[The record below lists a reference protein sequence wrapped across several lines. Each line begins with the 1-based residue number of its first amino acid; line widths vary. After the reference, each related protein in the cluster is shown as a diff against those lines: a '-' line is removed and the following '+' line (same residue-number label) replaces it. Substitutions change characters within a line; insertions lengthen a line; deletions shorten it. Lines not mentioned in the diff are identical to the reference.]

1 MPLDYN
7 DFAEQIKQ
15 KYPEYKDVDNYKLAT
30 AMVQKYPEY
39 KTQVD
44 LKKKEVS
51 QSTLVKSNT
60 SSGRLSSTTT
70 KPTASLSSPEILTD
84 YLGKSKKKYKFED
97 NQWYEENPKPQVA
110 KSTPSKYGG
119 TNKTY
124 GEELK
129 FNPNAAQGSWKPIE
143 EESRVKALN
152 YYYKKEGSLANEEKV
167 FTNYD
172 PEKKD
177 NLYRIQNG
185 QWERK
190 VPKGSFAPVNDEIA
204 TQALNKRYG
213 QNVVFTPT
221 DTPIVKKKEDP
232 KFMDINSNFMAKTEE
247 DAIDYLEKNYG
258 NFGFEFTQEGAFAI
272 DQIRVKTK
280 DGRKEQLFE
289 FDQKDPEQ
297 ADNLRAFLEQNK
309 TKDYSDTYN
318 YLKQNAQA
326 STAFIADGK
335 LFKVEEARANAGK
348 FILSDDYSKNFKK
361 LSEDEM
367 KDQITNV
374 VLKSGLTAND
384 IQKFYQTDAYK
395 AYKAKKVVADQD
407 TKQRI
412 NDLYDQSKYAKL
424 TGDKAKEKDAQN
436 KIDAYLTNDV
446 IADNVKNYDMQL
458 NDLKNRNK
466 QLETEYSDYEKQ
478 VNKFNSDKTII
489 DQKVKS
495 GKISREQYNGM
506 IDGLN
511 QRSDELNNLSEN
523 IQTKAQKI
531 KLETDNVS
539 TSQKKLNYVAGK
551 YVAAKE
557 KEGSTIGFAINSILN
572 GVSGAF
578 IEPFASLSAG
588 GFSKYDGLSPEDKQ
602 YYKDKKY
609 TRNQVENILDNKA
622 MLSEKNKVKQM
633 LISNAGFEST
643 TQEYMKSEDRGFI
656 ATAIGGVLQSLPAM
670 ALGVVGKA
678 ASFTGLAAQAY
689 SGIEEEML
697 TDPDFQTTSVGER
710 SIIAIPYAIGMG
722 ILENA
727 GLTNMIK
734 GNSVTG
740 KALQGL
746 VTRTIANAP
755 KGATQ
760 DFLNKLVTKEI
771 ESNLAKGV
779 IKITQAGLAEFE
791 TGATQSLVLDQGLKQ
806 IYNVVAQRGMTADE
820 KKDLSQGEFFDTAD
834 SFGELVGK
842 TFEDGLA
849 EMIGGVTLGAVGTLS
864 QRIFKGNVS
873 IYNADDVEFLKNVA
887 GDDNF
892 KKLFVTNLK
901 TSMLN
906 GSMTKGQAQEK
917 LDALNEVQAVFTKLP
932 ENISKDQVKQAMDLV
947 VEKTKLDKEIA
958 GKDPALVA
966 AQTERI
972 NAINEELKTISQNAV
987 QEQTTSEVSVQPG
1000 AEVSGEMAQGES
1012 QAGSQVAT
1020 QESQKVEIGGT
1031 IRGYETIS
1039 GDFNMGDVR
1048 NLLPEQNNGN
1058 VVIEGFDGAKF
1069 AVAFSRKGADGKNIF
1084 EQGTST
1090 QRPGYISAS
1099 VKIADNATPEQVQ
1112 AAQQEAQRNLDL
1124 ILPTVVDGV
1133 INAQAVND
1141 VMAQQPAVEPSGN
1154 TGQLPVTEGTTS
1166 PQVDITVETDQVA
1179 TYRAEEQA
1187 ELLKAIPKIE
1197 SYKVNGE
1204 IDKTLMPKTVLAKYN
1219 KIYNKYDKLISPLLE
1234 TIEQK
1239 KNLVSNQKET
1249 NLAENETGKIQPERT
1264 GDGRGRTESR
1274 SLTPLE
1280 GAPAVPGINGPD
1292 PQIVAVAEKY
1302 AADNGIDLKRQSE
1315 YVEIDEERA
1324 KRLAD
1329 AYEQM
1334 ADDPQNPKVKEA
1346 YQDLVNQTIAQYQA
1360 LVDAGYKFWFMD
1372 FSLPSNE
1379 EYAST
1384 PYNALRDLRQNKE
1397 MGIFAT
1403 IDGYGEDGIT
1413 QEQIEANPMLADT
1426 GLMWPIG
1433 SIDGKMMPVLVNDL
1447 FRAMHDAFGHG
1458 LEGAG
1463 FRARGEENAWQAHV
1477 RLFTGPAI
1485 GAITSETRGQNSWV
1499 NFGPEAEFNRT
1510 ASGADTKYAP
1520 QKVGLMP
1527 NWTWQEG
1534 RAGDIKVKIETPA
1547 PTTENQLTERN
1558 ARTMSVKY
1566 KRNPIVRA
1574 AINVLKALPGV
1585 KIYLHEDTDQ
1595 YSNALANKTGDSKQ
1609 SIEEEKSAGSYID
1622 GEIHLDMSQANLV
1635 TLLHEAFHHAVM
1647 VNGIKGKYIID
1658 MAKGL
1663 RGIIKDKARLAELDK
1678 FISQYEEETD
1688 QETLETRAD
1697 EFVAQL
1703 GGILA
1708 ANQEELTTTGLTKF
1722 MALINRIFKKLGLG
1736 NVFTKASTSQDAVNF
1751 INAITRGLNVGEDVS
1766 GSYDPNTGKLKF
1778 QADFSD
1784 PLSKLTFVYDKN
1796 KDDFKKLEKDG
1807 YITYDNTIADF
1818 AGKYMFLHQPDAAF
1832 SGMIYKN
1839 GELLVE
1845 GKGGVYY
1852 PIKFH
1857 KDGYFWASTSN
1868 TAKKMAED
1876 LNKVLEQNGGTIYMA
1891 LTSAPSDKL
1900 MSSTTMSNA
1909 ILDFFSSKAFDK
1921 NFKIN
1926 QAQLKQ
1932 ALITAANDTKQKR
1945 TVNKET
1951 GKASIKNAGL
1961 NLGIKPSASIST
1973 IQSLIKS
1980 KLNPDNSSFGD
1991 RKNFA
1996 EELIKLMSDDI
2007 KNNPEAVNQFGKLFS
2022 EGIQNKYFKGVTKT
2036 GKLSISKANMV
2047 QAISEMFTE
2056 PLLKEGVNRESGG
2069 QVYAVIELNGPVK
2082 PVDSDKHESYPK
2094 AIQSD
2099 SDAKVIMHIL
2109 QDRRRWSDVFEDF
2122 ENDSDITKEREAK
2135 IFPTSGVSVR
2145 GLRVKS
2151 SVITAPTETTPAS
2164 KRKKQLVYHGGDVIN
2179 ESDLIEGDPLYV
2191 SQDKKQAE
2199 LYAKEHNGSVAE
2211 FDIDETK
2218 IADEELAYELID
2230 KLGLKAGEG
2239 WVPKELS
2246 LYELIDPMFEETAM
2260 SQSDINKLFEE
2271 ITKRG
2276 YDGIKFTDSN
2286 LDTYKQDI
2294 ENYVIIDPKKTIFS
2308 KRKKQLTTD
2317 KDTKPGYDAAL
2328 EALGETEAQREAW
2341 RKNNKVNQKQKRNP
2355 IVEQAVKDYFN
2366 EEITQEQYLD
2376 VVAKNQPI
2384 KPFKKVPALPSLGDI
2399 TNSLDS
2405 SKVATGIIGLTKNLE
2420 DGEKVASRLDIP
2432 AYEDYDTWVVSLH
2445 DGNKEGKSIAY
2456 GQTAVLKNVNF
2467 KTFPGPAI
2475 RIAMGTQNK
2484 STIGR
2489 IFGEWFNEDPEVVHA
2504 RAKELMNDPAW
2515 TQVGMNPFRYSW
2527 FYDKADG
2534 MPLAS
2539 ADEVVQV
2546 GALVLAKNAK
2556 KVSPSDPMFETK
2568 SAKGGKIKFQ
2578 KAPKILGQ
2586 KPTVV
2591 IVKDEAKALIDQIKL
2606 EVRAQRE
2613 QKKAQTEVR
2622 KSISDS
2628 VKAMVKKGSINLKQA
2643 STIISTLNRVNLD
2656 NPEMVKRFNDY
2667 IAKVFD
2673 KAEYIDK
2680 VEQAIR
2686 MKRKIKQNLK
2696 GASNPF
2702 AIAAKGFSQLE
2713 PKWVENIDEYIAIAQ
2728 AVYDSVRKSTARKGV
2743 INWKQEAD
2751 FQTIAQYVFDEE
2763 ARQTEV
2769 LLGNLRSLYERIT
2782 GKSSD
2787 TIGADVMQAE
2797 LKDLNIPEDFS
2808 ADVLDQIE
2816 EKLAEFEQMVED
2828 TDPEVVQKAASIDP
2842 AIIPTK
2848 EAIRILDALDTYF
2861 MNGSI
2866 AGLDDLMKLYTG
2878 KENAIKFKYKAKPL
2892 RAFGSEYFAQ
2902 KKFQS
2907 IVQFN
2912 MIFERKFRTK
2922 EAALAY
2928 KKASGIQDI
2937 ENGANKAEAQAMKK
2951 QKEYMA
2957 KFGKIK
2963 GFNSAEN
2970 IFQRGALANLLRT
2983 MVASEEMQQ
2992 AEFDRNIEI
3001 LRNSIDTLNEGNSK
3015 DKRKAVEYKKVLTQL
3030 GVFNSDVDIEM
3041 VLKNANQENINA
3053 VNFVIDMFGEI
3064 VDPLSDLALGMYN
3077 QILTQDVNYTPY
3089 VYKMTELAGKYGSSD
3104 YGGVDKDGK
3113 PKLNFFGTSTY
3124 ANQTFDKNKAGVL
3137 MPITRPKEIRAGMHI
3152 DLDFD
3157 NNMFRQYRNA
3167 LVDLYTAGPIRQLEG
3182 FFGSEQNKKILG
3194 SNEDQDIIY
3203 SALVDYIRTKKGTNF
3218 VTDDGLKF
3226 LNKITD
3232 YMAQFGA
3239 ARALV
3244 GIGQF
3249 VNQFSSGMTNTI
3261 VNAGEYIRPGDF
3273 SKDIFEFMANS
3284 GRSIANV
3291 GGDEILV
3298 AMGEVDKS
3306 IERADLD
3313 NRPDQYVL
3321 KFIAKENMRLFNV
3334 MVAYPDA
3341 VARKLAW
3348 MAYYRKSMVEQG
3360 LLGFTESVD
3369 TTKLNDTAADYAQL
3383 MVDRN
3388 MDSTDAAL
3396 RGSLF
3401 RNRNASVKIIRSIFL
3416 PFSSFGLN
3424 QKNRMWNDLNALAS
3438 GKDIVTSARSIAS
3451 IAGELV
3457 VYNAIRYYVA
3467 KTILGAALSLLG
3479 YDDDDQEELYNK
3491 LLNNA
3496 KLSSFSKLFTDI
3508 ISPIPL
3514 LDNQTLEL
3522 ANKAMKGSSLF
3533 AADPEAV
3540 QKYVDKLKAKGNLT
3554 DEEIEKKK
3562 LAFEEKNARS
3572 FFIDTEAN
3580 KGSLSIQYEK
3590 AVELMDI
3597 VSAWRTGE
3605 FVDDN
3610 KNERFLSKESRE
3622 KLTAPLM
3629 MKFVATV
3636 YGTRELDQIANKSFK
3651 LVKDA
3656 ESMSSTQQDNYKEV
3670 KKELGR
3676 DLTEFEMAIIKK
3688 KRTVDTAIGEIN
3700 FIKKNGGLNKEQG
3713 SEYLKLLDV
3722 IPKPS
3727 PKMIIDIQNGQ
3738 KAEDIIKRNTE

>member
-30 AMVQKYPEY
+30 AMIEKYPEY
-39 KTQVD
+39 KTQVN

-51 QSTLVKSNT
+51 QSTLGQSNT
-60 SSGRLSSTTT
+60 SSGRLSNTTT
-70 KPTASLSSPEILTD
+70 KPTASSSSPEILTD

-97 NQWYEENPKPQVA
+97 NQWYEENPNAQVA
-110 KSTPSKYGG
+110 KSTPSKFGG
-119 TNKTY
+119 TAKTY
-124 GEELK
+124 GQELK
-129 FNPNAAQGSWKPIE
+129 YNPNAAQGSWKPIE
-143 EESRVKALN
+143 DETRIKSLN
-152 YYYKKEGSLANEEKV
+152 YYYKKDGSLATEEKV

-172 PEKKD
+172 AQKKD
-177 NLYRIQNG
+177 NLYRINNG

-190 VPKGSFAPVNDEIA
+190 VPKGYFAPVNDETA
-204 TQALNKRYG
+204 TKALNKRYG

-221 DTPIVKKKEDP
+221 VAPVVKKEDP
-232 KFMDINSNFMAKTEE
+232 KFTDINSNLTAKTEE
-247 DAIDYLEKNYG
+247 NAISYLEKNYG
-258 NFGFEFTQEGAFAI
+258 NYGFEFNQEGLFLV

-280 DGRKEQLFE
+280 DGKKEEVFE
-289 FDQKDPEQ
+289 FDEKNPEE
-297 ADNLRAFLEQNK
+297 AARLRAFLEENK
-309 TKDYSDTYN
+309 SKAYSQTYN
-318 YLKQNAQA
+318 YLDEKVRSQSTGIPRGEGRTPQEIQDYLKAAQ
-326 STAFIADGK
+326 IKKG
-335 LFKVEEARANAGK
+335 LY
-348 FILSDDYSKNFKK
+348 ILSDDYLNNFKK
-361 LSEDEM
+361 LDADEM

-374 VLKSGLTAND
+374 IGKSGLDAQT
-384 IQKFYQTDAYK
+384 IQDFYKTDAYK
-395 AYKAKKVVADQD
+395 AYKTKKADLNKAEQE
-407 TKQRI
+407 RL
-412 NDLYDQSKYAKL
+412 NGYYDELKYAKVA
-424 TGDKAKEKDAQN
+424 GDKAKVKEAQN

-466 QLETEYSDYEKQ
+466 QLETEYADYEKQ
-478 VNKFNSDKTII
+478 VNKFNSEKAII

-495 GKISREQYNGM
+495 GEISREQYNGM
-506 IDGLN
+506 VDGLN
-511 QRSDELNNLSEN
+511 NRADQLNDLSEN

-557 KEGSTIGFAINSILN
+557 KEGGAIGFAVNSILN

-578 IEPFASLSAG
+578 IEPFANYAALG
-588 GFSKYDGLSPEDKQ
+588 NQYEDLSPEEKQ

-609 TRNQVENILDNKA
+609 TKDQVENILDNKA
-622 MLSEKNKVKQM
+622 ILKAKNQAKEMLVSSV
-633 LISNAGFEST
+633 GFEET
-643 TQEYMKSEDRGFI
+643 TQEYMKSGDRGFI
-656 ATAIGGVLQSLPAM
+656 ATALGGVLQSLPAM
-670 ALGVVGKA
+670 ATGVLGKA
-678 ASFTGLAAQAY
+678 ASFTSLAAQAY

-734 GNSVTG
+734 SNSVTG
-740 KALQGL
+740 RALQGL
-746 VTRTIANAP
+746 VAKVIEKAP

-760 DFLNKLVTKEI
+760 DIINKLVTKEI

-806 IYNVVAQRGMTADE
+806 LYNIYAQRKMSADE
-820 KKDLSQGEFFDTAD
+820 KKNLSKGEFFDTAD
-834 SFGELVGK
+834 SFGELATQ

-849 EMIGGVTLGAVGTLS
+849 EAIGGVTLGAVGTLS
-864 QRIFKGNVS
+864 QRILKGNVS

-892 KKLFVTNLK
+892 KKLFVANLK

-906 GSMTKGQAQEK
+906 GSMTKGQAQDQ
-917 LDALNEVQAVFTKLP
+917 LDALNEIQGVFTKLP
-932 ENISKDQVKQAMDLV
+932 EGISKDQMKQAMDLV

-987 QEQTTSEVSVQPG
+987 QKQTTSEVSVQPG
-1000 AEVSGEMAQGES
+1000 AKVGGEVAKGES
-1012 QAGSQVAT
+1012 QAGSQVIAEEVSKAKEEVD
-1020 QESQKVEIGGT
+1020 QYIADAGSEARIGSAINPLVEKMAAAENIDDAD
-1031 IRGYETIS
+1031 IDSAIETI
-1039 GDFNMGDVR
+1039 FNEVDSLEKSDQYSPETKKAISEK
-1048 NLLPEQNNGN
+1048 LLN
-1058 VVIEGFDGAKF
+1058 
-1069 AVAFSRKGADGKNIF
+1069 
-1084 EQGTST
+1084 
-1090 QRPGYISAS
+1090 
-1099 VKIADNATPEQVQ
+1099 IADKLDNYEFRTTTETVATTKAGAATTTRKTSEAVQKINAERYFNGVTANVNGQEVTFTDNKGRVEATMPNGEVVVLDTPTISVVEDGFEFDENG
-1112 AAQQEAQRNLDL
+1112 ALEAVTVTDRLGNNVRFTGDIALDL
-1124 ILPTVVDGV
+1124 AIRDRENKLGVVE
-1133 INAQAVND
+1133 QAEFETAYQEVKKNYIKE
-1141 VMAQQPAVEPSGN
+1141 APAAPAAPAVE
-1154 TGQLPVTEGTTS
+1154 TTS
-1166 PQVDITVETDQVA
+1166 PQVEATAEVDQVE

-1187 ELLKAIPKIE
+1187 ELLEAIPNIE
-1197 SYKVNGE
+1197 DYKKNGE
-1204 IDKTLMPKTVLAKYN
+1204 VDKTSMPDDVLAKYN
-1219 KIYNKYDKLISPLLE
+1219 EIYNKYDKLISPLLE
-1234 TIEQK
+1234 T
-1239 KNLVSNQKET
+1239 T
-1249 NLAENETGKIQPERT
+1249 
-1264 GDGRGRTESR
+1264 
-1274 SLTPLE
+1274 
-1280 GAPAVPGINGPD
+1280 
-1292 PQIVAVAEKY
+1292 
-1302 AADNGIDLKRQSE
+1302 
-1315 YVEIDEERA
+1315 A
-1324 KRLAD
+1324 K
-1329 AYEQM
+1329 
-1334 ADDPQNPKVKEA
+1334 
-1346 YQDLVNQTIAQYQA
+1346 
-1360 LVDAGYKFWFMD
+1360 
-1372 FSLPSNE
+1372 
-1379 EYAST
+1379 
-1384 PYNALRDLRQNKE
+1384 
-1397 MGIFAT
+1397 
-1403 IDGYGEDGIT
+1403 
-1413 QEQIEANPMLADT
+1413 
-1426 GLMWPIG
+1426 
-1433 SIDGKMMPVLVNDL
+1433 
-1447 FRAMHDAFGHG
+1447 
-1458 LEGAG
+1458 
-1463 FRARGEENAWQAHV
+1463 
-1477 RLFTGPAI
+1477 
-1485 GAITSETRGQNSWV
+1485 
-1499 NFGPEAEFNRT
+1499 
-1510 ASGADTKYAP
+1510 
-1520 QKVGLMP
+1520 
-1527 NWTWQEG
+1527 
-1534 RAGDIKVKIETPA
+1534 PA
-1547 PTTENQLTERN
+1547 PVSKMETTENELTERN

-1574 AINVLKALPGV
+1574 AINVLKALPGI
-1585 KIYLHEDTDQ
+1585 KIYLHENADQ
-1595 YSNALANKTGDSKQ
+1595 YSSALANKTGESKQ
-1609 SIEEEKSAGSYID
+1609 SIEKSAGSYID
-1622 GEIHLDMSQANLV
+1622 GEIHLDMSKADLV
-1635 TLLHEAFHHAVM
+1635 TLLHEAFHHAIE
-1647 VNGIKGKYIID
+1647 VNGIRGKYIID

-1663 RGIIKDKARLAELDK
+1663 RDIIKDKDRLAELDA
-1678 FISQYEEETD
+1678 FIEQYEEETD

-1708 ANQEELTTTGLTKF
+1708 ANQEELTTTGLKKF

-1751 INAITRGLNVGEDVS
+1751 INAITRGFNVGEDVS

-1921 NFKIN
+1921 NFKIS

-1951 GKASIKNAGL
+1951 GKASIKNVGL

-2007 KNNPEAVNQFGKLFS
+2007 KNNPDAVNQFGKLFS

-2122 ENDSDITKEREAK
+2122 ENDSDITKERETK

-2151 SVITAPTETTPAS
+2151 SVITAPTKTTPAS
-2164 KRKKQLVYHGGDVIN
+2164 KRKKQLIERTDKASEKLQQLFQRDDMPLTIEEAKEIVGEVIDWTTWYDGLSTYVDGIFGEYAEDVLSLLPLASMAANSTTTVSLAISNAERVYQGEMPKGVAEYYGYISDFLQGKGIKSDKMSNFFKALTGDKDAIAVDSHVWSIIMWKNPNKKQVNPKNQAEFDKAKEFIRVIADGLGLAPREVQAALWAANILRTGARPDSYEEYFKKQLDAKGLKQRIETWRDKGYKPFSEVRKEREAAQKTGRKKQLVYHGGDVIN

-2308 KRKKQLTTD
+2308 K
-2317 KDTKPGYDAAL
+2317 
-2328 EALGETEAQREAW
+2328 
-2341 RKNNKVNQKQKRNP
+2341 
-2355 IVEQAVKDYFN
+2355 
-2366 EEITQEQYLD
+2366 
-2376 VVAKNQPI
+2376 
-2384 KPFKKVPALPSLGDI
+2384 S
-2399 TNSLDS
+2399 
-2405 SKVATGIIGLTKNLE
+2405 
-2420 DGEKVASRLDIP
+2420 
-2432 AYEDYDTWVVSLH
+2432 
-2445 DGNKEGKSIAY
+2445 
-2456 GQTAVLKNVNF
+2456 
-2467 KTFPGPAI
+2467 
-2475 RIAMGTQNK
+2475 
-2484 STIGR
+2484 
-2489 IFGEWFNEDPEVVHA
+2489 
-2504 RAKELMNDPAW
+2504 
-2515 TQVGMNPFRYSW
+2515 
-2527 FYDKADG
+2527 
-2534 MPLAS
+2534 
-2539 ADEVVQV
+2539 
-2546 GALVLAKNAK
+2546 
-2556 KVSPSDPMFETK
+2556 
-2568 SAKGGKIKFQ
+2568 KIKFQ

-2591 IVKDEAKALIDQIKL
+2591 IVNDEAKALIDQIKL

-2613 QKKAQTEVR
+2613 QKKAHTEVR

-2628 VKAMVKKGSINLKQA
+2628 VKALVKKGSINLKQA
-2643 STIISTLNRVNLD
+2643 STVISTLNRVNFD

-2680 VEQAIR
+2680 VERATR
-2686 MKRKIKQNLK
+2686 MKKKIKANLK
-2696 GASNPF
+2696 GSSNPF

-2713 PKWVENIDEYIAIAQ
+2713 PKWVENIDDYIMIAQ
-2728 AVYDSVRKSTARKGV
+2728 AVYDSVKKSAVRKGV

-2751 FQTIAQYVFDEE
+2751 FQIVAEYVFDEE
-2763 ARQTEV
+2763 ARQTEM

-2782 GKSSD
+2782 GESSN
-2787 TIGADVMQAE
+2787 GVAADVMQAE
-2797 LKDLNIPEDFS
+2797 LKDLKVPEDFS

-2828 TDPEVVQKAASIDP
+2828 TDPEVVKKAASIDP
-2842 AIIPTK
+2842 TIIPTK

-2861 MNGSI
+2861 MNGST
-2866 AGLDDLMKLYTG
+2866 AGLDDLMNLYIG
-2878 KENAIKFKYKAKPL
+2878 RENVIKFKYKGKPL
-2892 RAFGSEYFAQ
+2892 RSFGSKLLAQ
-2902 KKFQS
+2902 TKFKQLT
-2907 IVQFN
+2907 QFN
-2912 MIFERKFRTK
+2912 MILERKFRTK

-2928 KKASGIQDI
+2928 KKASGIQGI
-2937 ENGANKAEAQAMKK
+2937 ENGANKAEAQAMRK
-2951 QKEYMA
+2951 QREYMT

-2992 AEFDRNIEI
+2992 AEFDRNITI
-3001 LRNSIDTLNEGNSK
+3001 LRNSVDTLSKGNANDQK
-3015 DKRKAVEYKKVLTQL
+3015 KAKVYKKVLTDL
-3030 GVFNSDVDIEM
+3030 GVFRDDVDIEM
-3041 VLKNANQENINA
+3041 VLNKAKKENIAA

-3089 VYKMTELAGKYGSSD
+3089 VYKMTDLKKTFGSNQDNSTMD
-3104 YGGVDKDGK
+3104 
-3113 PKLNFFGTSTY
+3113 FFGVSNY

-3137 MPITRPKEIRAGMHI
+3137 MPITRPKTLQKGMHI

-3167 LVDLYTAGPIRQLEG
+3167 LVDLYTAGPIRQFEG
-3182 FFGSEQNKKILG
+3182 FFNSEENEKILG
-3194 SNEDQDIIY
+3194 SNEDQEIIK
-3203 SALVDYIRTKKGTNF
+3203 SAMIDYVRTKKGSNF
-3218 VTDDGLKF
+3218 ITDDGLGF
-3226 LNKITD
+3226 LNKISD

-3273 SKDIFEFMANS
+3273 SKEMFDFIANS

-3291 GGDEILV
+3291 GGDEILI
-3298 AMGEVDKS
+3298 AMGDIDKS
-3306 IERADLD
+3306 IERADLG

-3321 KFIAKENMRLFNV
+3321 KFIAKENMRLFNI

-3341 VARKLAW
+3341 IARKLAW

-3388 MDSTDAAL
+3388 MDATDATL

-3401 RNRNASVKIIRSIFL
+3401 RNRNASVKILRSIFM
-3416 PFSSFGLN
+3416 PFASFGIN
-3424 QKNRMWNDLNALAS
+3424 QKNRMWNDLNSLAS
-3438 GKDIVTSARSIAS
+3438 GKDKVTSARSIVS

-3457 VYNAIRYYVA
+3457 VYNAIRYYIA

-3508 ISPIPL
+3508 ISPLPL
-3514 LDNQTLEL
+3514 LDNQTLNL

-3540 QKYVDKLKAKGNLT
+3540 QKYVDKLKQKGNLT
-3554 DEEIEKKK
+3554 DEEIEEKKK
-3562 LAFEEKNARS
+3562 AFEEKNARS
-3572 FFIDTEAN
+3572 FYVDTEAN
-3580 KGSLSIQYEK
+3580 IGTLGIQYEK
-3590 AVELMDI
+3590 AIELMDL
-3597 VSAWRTGE
+3597 VNAWRTGE

-3656 ESMSSTQQDNYKEV
+3656 ESMSKTQQENFDEV
-3670 KKELGR
+3670 KKELDR
-3676 DLTEFEMAIIKK
+3676 DLTELERSIIKK
-3688 KRTVDTAIGEIN
+3688 KRTVETAIDEIN

-3738 KAEDIIKRNTE
+3738 KAADIIKRSTE

>member
-1 MPLDYN
+1 MNDKYKKLYQYLSSNGMTDLDENQFFSEYSSN
-7 DFAEQIKQ
+7 PQ
-15 KYPEYKDVDNYKLAT
+15 KIAKLHSYLT
-30 AMVQKYPEY
+30 ENKM
-39 KTQVD
+39 TD
-44 LKKKEVS
+44 LDANAFQSSYFGVKKKGVS
-51 QSTLVKSNT
+51 QSTLDQGNT
-60 SSGRLSSTTT
+60 SSGRLSNTTT
-70 KPTASLSSPEILTD
+70 KPTASSSSPEILTD

-110 KSTPSKYGG
+110 KSTPSKFGG
-119 TNKTY
+119 TTKTY
-124 GEELK
+124 GQELK

-143 EESRVKALN
+143 EESRIKALN
-152 YYYKKEGSLANEEKV
+152 YYYKKDGSLATEEKV

-177 NLYRIQNG
+177 NLYRIKNG

-190 VPKGSFAPVNDEIA
+190 VPKGYFAPVNDEIA

-221 DTPIVKKKEDP
+221 VAPVVKKKEDP
-232 KFMDINSNFMAKTEE
+232 KFTDINSNLTAKTEE
-247 DAIDYLEKNYG
+247 DAIGYLEKNYG
-258 NFGFEFTQEGAFAI
+258 KYGFEFNQEGLFLV
-272 DQIRVKTK
+272 DQIRVRTK
-280 DGRKEQLFE
+280 DGKKEEVFE
-289 FDQKDPEQ
+289 FDEKNPEE
-297 ADNLRAFLEQNK
+297 AARLKAFLEENK
-309 TKDYSDTYN
+309 SKDYSSTYN
-318 YLKQNAQA
+318 YL
-326 STAFIADGK
+326 DE
-335 LFKVEEARANAGK
+335 KVRNQSNDIPKGEGRSQQEIQDYLKAVQIKKGEY
-348 FILSDDYSKNFKK
+348 ILSDDYLNNFKK
-361 LSEDEM
+361 LDADEM

-374 VLKSGLTAND
+374 IGKSGLNSKTV
-384 IQKFYQTDAYK
+384 QEFYKTDAYK
-395 AYKAKKVVADQD
+395 AYKIKKAEANKSDQE
-407 TKQRI
+407 RI
-412 NDLYDQSKYAKL
+412 NTYYDELKYAKL
-424 TGDKAKEKDAQN
+424 AGDNAKVKEAQN
-436 KIDAYLTNDV
+436 KIDAYITNDV

-466 QLETEYSDYEKQ
+466 QLETEYAEYEKQ

-489 DQKVKS
+489 DQKLKS
-495 GKISREQYNGM
+495 GEISREQYNGM

-531 KLETDNVS
+531 KLESENVS

-557 KEGSTIGFAINSILN
+557 KEGGAIGFAVNSVLN

-578 IEPFASLSAG
+578 IEPFANYAALG
-588 GFSKYDGLSPEDKQ
+588 NQYEDLSPEEKQ

-609 TRNQVENILDNKA
+609 TKEQVENILDNKA
-622 MLSEKNKVKQM
+622 ILKAKNDAKEM
-633 LISNAGFEST
+633 LISSVGFEET
-643 TQEYMKSEDRGFI
+643 TKEYMKSGDRGFI
-656 ATAIGGVLQSLPAM
+656 ATALGGVLQSLPAM
-670 ALGVVGKA
+670 ATGVLGKA

-697 TDPDFQTTSVGER
+697 NDPDFQTTSLAER
-710 SIIAIPYAIGMG
+710 SIIAVPYAIGMG
-722 ILENA
+722 ILENY

-740 KALQGL
+740 QALKGL

-760 DFLNKLVTKEI
+760 DMLNKLVTKEI
-771 ESNLAKGV
+771 ESNIAKGV

-834 SFGELVGK
+834 TFGELVGK
-842 TFEDGLA
+842 TLEDGLA

-873 IYNADDVEFLKNVA
+873 IYNADDVEFLKNIA

-892 KKLFVTNLK
+892 KKLFVANLK

-917 LDALNEVQAVFTKLP
+917 LDALNEIQAVFTKLP
-932 ENISKDQVKQAMDLV
+932 DNISKDQVKQSMDLV
-947 VEKTKLDKEIA
+947 VEKTKLEKEIA

-987 QEQTTSEVSVQPG
+987 QEQTTSEVPIQPG
-1000 AEVSGEMAQGES
+1000 AKVGGEVAKGES
-1012 QAGSQVAT
+1012 QAGSQVIAEEVSKAKEEVD
-1020 QESQKVEIGGT
+1020 QYIADAGSEARIGSAINPLVEKMAAAENIDDAD
-1031 IRGYETIS
+1031 IDSAIETI
-1039 GDFNMGDVR
+1039 FNEVDSLEKSDQYSPETKKAISEK
-1048 NLLPEQNNGN
+1048 LLN
-1058 VVIEGFDGAKF
+1058 
-1069 AVAFSRKGADGKNIF
+1069 
-1084 EQGTST
+1084 
-1090 QRPGYISAS
+1090 
-1099 VKIADNATPEQVQ
+1099 IADKLDNYEFRTTTEIVETTKAGAATTTRKTSEAVQKINAERYFNGVTANVNGQEVTFTDNKGRVEATMPNGEVVVLDTPTISVVEDGFEFDENG
-1112 AAQQEAQRNLDL
+1112 ALEAVTVTDRLGNNVRFTGDIALDL
-1124 ILPTVVDGV
+1124 AIRDRENKLGVVEQAEFETAYQEVKKNYVKEAPT
-1133 INAQAVND
+1133 A
-1141 VMAQQPAVEPSGN
+1141 PAVE
-1154 TGQLPVTEGTTS
+1154 TTS
-1166 PQVDITVETDQVA
+1166 PQVEA
-1179 TYRAEEQA
+1179 TAEVVTE
-1187 ELLKAIPKIE
+1187 EKA
-1197 SYKVNGE
+1197 V
-1204 IDKTLMPKTVLAKYN
+1204 
-1219 KIYNKYDKLISPLLE
+1219 
-1234 TIEQK
+1234 
-1239 KNLVSNQKET
+1239 
-1249 NLAENETGKIQPERT
+1249 
-1264 GDGRGRTESR
+1264 
-1274 SLTPLE
+1274 
-1280 GAPAVPGINGPD
+1280 
-1292 PQIVAVAEKY
+1292 
-1302 AADNGIDLKRQSE
+1302 
-1315 YVEIDEERA
+1315 
-1324 KRLAD
+1324 
-1329 AYEQM
+1329 
-1334 ADDPQNPKVKEA
+1334 
-1346 YQDLVNQTIAQYQA
+1346 
-1360 LVDAGYKFWFMD
+1360 
-1372 FSLPSNE
+1372 
-1379 EYAST
+1379 
-1384 PYNALRDLRQNKE
+1384 
-1397 MGIFAT
+1397 
-1403 IDGYGEDGIT
+1403 
-1413 QEQIEANPMLADT
+1413 
-1426 GLMWPIG
+1426 
-1433 SIDGKMMPVLVNDL
+1433 
-1447 FRAMHDAFGHG
+1447 
-1458 LEGAG
+1458 
-1463 FRARGEENAWQAHV
+1463 
-1477 RLFTGPAI
+1477 
-1485 GAITSETRGQNSWV
+1485 
-1499 NFGPEAEFNRT
+1499 EAEPT
-1510 ASGADTKYAP
+1510 TKAP
-1520 QKVGLMP
+1520 VSKM
-1527 NWTWQEG
+1527 E
-1534 RAGDIKVKIETPA
+1534 
-1547 PTTENQLTERN
+1547 TTENELTERN

-1585 KIYLHEDTDQ
+1585 KIYLHENADQ
-1595 YSNALANKTGDSKQ
+1595 YSSALANKTGESKQ
-1609 SIEEEKSAGSYID
+1609 SIEKSAGSYID
-1622 GEIHLDMSQANLV
+1622 GEIHLDMSKADLV
-1635 TLLHEAFHHAVM
+1635 TLLHEAVHHALE

-1663 RGIIKDKARLAELDK
+1663 RGIIKDKDRLAELDE
-1678 FISQYEEETD
+1678 FVSRYEEETD

-1708 ANQEELTTTGLTKF
+1708 ENQEELTTTGLTKF

-1751 INAITRGLNVGEDVS
+1751 INAITRGFNVGEDVS

-1921 NFKIN
+1921 NFKIS

-1932 ALITAANDTKQKR
+1932 ALINAANDTKQKR

-1951 GKASIKNAGL
+1951 GKVSIKNVGL
-1961 NLGIKPSASIST
+1961 NLGIKPSTSIST
-1973 IQSLIKS
+1973 IQSLIKN

-2082 PVDSDKHESYPK
+2082 PVDSNKHESYPK

-2122 ENDSDITKEREAK
+2122 ENDSNITKEREAK

-2164 KRKKQLVYHGGDVIN
+2164 KRKKQLTQNWVETPVKNMNDSPIAKNSDKVRTAAI
-2179 ESDLIEGDPLYV
+2179 DLIKGKIDQEDYTKTVEKYSPIGSIGTLFAP
-2191 SQDKKQAE
+2191 ATT
-2199 LYAKEHNGSVAE
+2199 EHM
-2211 FDIDETK
+2211 
-2218 IADEELAYELID
+2218 ELALGKKAD
-2230 KLGLKAGEG
+2230 KLMTPVVDENGK
-2239 WVPKELS
+2239 
-2246 LYELIDPMFEETAM
+2246 
-2260 SQSDINKLFEE
+2260 KL
-2271 ITKRG
+2271 
-2276 YDGIKFTDSN
+2276 
-2286 LDTYKQDI
+2286 
-2294 ENYVIIDPKKTIFS
+2294 
-2308 KRKKQLTTD
+2308 
-2317 KDTKPGYDAAL
+2317 
-2328 EALGETEAQREAW
+2328 
-2341 RKNNKVNQKQKRNP
+2341 
-2355 IVEQAVKDYFN
+2355 
-2366 EEITQEQYLD
+2366 
-2376 VVAKNQPI
+2376 
-2384 KPFKKVPALPSLGDI
+2384 KKVG
-2399 TNSLDS
+2399 T
-2405 SKVATGIIGLTKNLE
+2405 
-2420 DGEKVASRLDIP
+2420 RLDIP
-2432 AYEDYDTWVVSLH
+2432 SYLNKNAWVVTVH
-2445 DGNKEGKSIAY
+2445 DERIKNGPVVSYRN
-2456 GQTAVLKNVNF
+2456 AVKLKNVEFSTDPRMALN
-2467 KTFPGPAI
+2467 
-2475 RIAMGTQNK
+2475 IAAGLMGK
-2484 STIGR
+2484 STFAR
-2489 IFGEWFNEDPEVVHA
+2489 MVGEMEDIPGNTAEEQGMNAQAMV
-2504 RAKELMNDPAW
+2504 EEIMNDPNW
-2515 TQVGMNPFRYSW
+2515 IQVGMNPFRHSFFW
-2527 FYDKADG
+2527 NRANG
-2534 MPLAS
+2534 MPVVS
-2539 ADEVVQV
+2539 ADEVIQI
-2546 GALVLAKNAK
+2546 GGLVYAKNAK
-2556 KVSPSDPMFETK
+2556 EVSPNSDEFTVYGKYDEAKNKVVASNEPMLDK
-2568 SAKGGKIKFQ
+2568 SGKKIKFQ

-2591 IVKDEAKALIDQIKL
+2591 IVNDEAKALIDQIKL

-2613 QKKAQTEVR
+2613 QKKAHTEVR

-2643 STIISTLNRVNLD
+2643 STVISTLNRVNFD

-2667 IAKVFD
+2667 VAKVFD

-2680 VEQAIR
+2680 VELATR
-2686 MKRKIKQNLK
+2686 MKKKIKANLK
-2696 GASNPF
+2696 GSSNPF
-2702 AIAAKGFSQLE
+2702 AIAAKGFSQLD
-2713 PKWVENIDEYIAIAQ
+2713 PKWVENIDDYIMIAQ
-2728 AVYDSVRKSTARKGV
+2728 AVYDSVKKSAVRKGV

-2751 FQTIAQYVFDEE
+2751 FQMVAEYVFDEE
-2763 ARQTEV
+2763 ARQTEM

-2782 GKSSD
+2782 GESSN
-2787 TIGADVMQAE
+2787 GVAADVMQAE
-2797 LKDLNIPEDFS
+2797 LKDLKVPEDFS

-2828 TDPEVVQKAASIDP
+2828 TDPEVVKKAASIDP
-2842 AIIPTK
+2842 TIIPTK

-2861 MNGSI
+2861 TNGST
-2866 AGLDDLMKLYTG
+2866 AGLDDLMNLYIG
-2878 KENAIKFKYKAKPL
+2878 KENAIKFKERGKPL
-2892 RAFGSEYFAQ
+2892 RSFGSKLLAQ
-2902 KKFQS
+2902 TKFKQLT
-2907 IVQFN
+2907 QFN
-2912 MIFERKFRTK
+2912 MILERKFRTK

-2928 KKASGIQDI
+2928 KKASGIQGI
-2937 ENGANKAEAQAMKK
+2937 ENGANKAEAQAMRK
-2951 QKEYMA
+2951 QREYMS

-2983 MVASEEMQQ
+2983 MVASEELQQ
-2992 AEFDRNIEI
+2992 AEFDRNITI
-3001 LRNSIDTLNEGNSK
+3001 LRNSVDTLSKGNANDQK
-3015 DKRKAVEYKKVLTQL
+3015 KAKVYKKVLTDL
-3030 GVFNSDVDIEM
+3030 GVFKDDVDIEM
-3041 VLKNANQENINA
+3041 VLSKAKKENLDA

-3089 VYKMTELAGKYGSSD
+3089 VYKMTDLKKTFGSNQDNSSMD
-3104 YGGVDKDGK
+3104 
-3113 PKLNFFGTSTY
+3113 FFGVSNY

-3137 MPITRPKEIRAGMHI
+3137 MPITRPKTLQKGMHI

-3167 LVDLYTAGPIRQLEG
+3167 LVDLYTAGPIRQFEG
-3182 FFGSEQNKKILG
+3182 FFNSEENEKILG
-3194 SNEDQDIIY
+3194 SNEDQEIIK
-3203 SALVDYIRTKKGTNF
+3203 SAMIDYVRTKKGSNF
-3218 VTDDGLKF
+3218 ITDDGLGF
-3226 LNKITD
+3226 LNKLSD

-3273 SKDIFEFMANS
+3273 SKDVFEFIANS

-3298 AMGEVDKS
+3298 AMGDIDKS
-3306 IERADLD
+3306 IERADLN

-3334 MVAYPDA
+3334 LVAYPDA
-3341 VARKLAW
+3341 IARKLAW

-3360 LLGFTESVD
+3360 LLGFAESVD
-3369 TTKLNDTAADYAQL
+3369 TTKPVNDTAADYAQL

-3388 MDSTDAAL
+3388 MDATDATL

-3401 RNRNASVKIIRSIFL
+3401 RNRNASVKILRSIFM
-3416 PFSSFGLN
+3416 PFASFGIN
-3424 QKNRMWNDLNALAS
+3424 QKNRMWNDLNSLAS
-3438 GKDIVTSARSIAS
+3438 GKDMVTSARSIVS

-3457 VYNAIRYYVA
+3457 VYNAIRYYIA

-3508 ISPIPL
+3508 ISPLPL
-3514 LDNQTLEL
+3514 LDNQTLNL

-3554 DEEIEKKK
+3554 DEEIEEKKK
-3562 LAFEEKNARS
+3562 AFEEKNARS
-3572 FFIDTEAN
+3572 FYVDTEAN
-3580 KGSLSIQYEK
+3580 IGTLGIQYEK
-3590 AVELMDI
+3590 AIELMDL

-3605 FVDDN
+3605 YVDDN
-3610 KNERFLSKESRE
+3610 NNERFLSKDSQE

-3629 MKFVATV
+3629 MKFAATV

-3656 ESMSSTQQDNYKEV
+3656 ESMSKTQQENFDEV
-3670 KKELGR
+3670 KKELDR
-3676 DLTEFEMAIIKK
+3676 DLTEFERGIVKK
-3688 KRTVDTAIGEIN
+3688 KRTIETALQI
-3700 FIKKNGGLNKEQG
+3700 IKFVEKNGGLNKEKG
-3713 SEYLKLLDV
+3713 SEYLKLLD
-3722 IPKPS
+3722 IYPKPGR
-3727 PKMIIDIQNGQ
+3727 KMLIDIQNGQ
-3738 KAEDIIKRNTE
+3738 KAADIIKKNME